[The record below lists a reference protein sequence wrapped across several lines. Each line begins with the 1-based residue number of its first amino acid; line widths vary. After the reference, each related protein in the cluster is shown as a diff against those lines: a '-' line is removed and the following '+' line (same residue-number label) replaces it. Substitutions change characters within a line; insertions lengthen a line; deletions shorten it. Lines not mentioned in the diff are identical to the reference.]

1 MDVQAKVQK
10 GGSALGNLGL
20 PELRRMEE
28 QLVQIKPRAAL
39 PGVATERADESRF
52 GYRLP
57 GGESLVGRRDS

>member
-1 MDVQAKVQK
+1 
-10 GGSALGNLGL
+10 
-20 PELRRMEE
+20 MEE